1 MACILVVE
9 DSPAQTLLAKKALE
23 TAGHTVLSAKD
34 GVSAIACARHDHP
47 DLILMDLCMPLMD
60 GFEATKTLKA
70 DPRTK
75 DIPVIA
81 ISVDMPSLR
90 KNALSEIG
98 CFDFLS
104 KPYDIHDL
112 VAHVE
117 RALP

>member
-23 TAGHTVLSAKD
+23 SAGHSVLSAKD
-34 GVSAIACARHDHP
+34 GVSAIACARHDLP

-60 GFEATKTLKA
+60 GFEATKSLKA
-70 DPRTK
+70 DPQTK

-81 ISVDMPSLR
+81 ISVDMSSLN
-90 KNALSEIG
+90 KTAMTELG

-104 KPYDIHDL
+104 KPYDINEL